1 MIKISTGLSD
11 LLLEQTV
18 ESFFLVDLNNG
29 FRKTSN
35 AFNITYNGNLYI
47 ADGTLL
53 TVEPPQM
60 SSIVDRQAFKIVMS
74 DVNMEMG
81 VLAEAGMLG
90 TPVNVYMG
98 FINIGTDQPH
108 TELDKFLTIYSGHID
123 GVSYRYDTS
132 LIGER
137 AFILTCTTPMS
148 DLDLKKP
155 IYTSQDYLDKN
166 YPGDTSY
173 QQIYEGSGP
182 IELRWGKI

>member
-1 MIKISTGLSD
+1 MIQIPLEISN
-11 LLLEQTV
+11 LLLGDVV
-18 ESFFLVDLNNG
+18 ESYFLVDLGNG

-35 AFNITYNGNLYI
+35 AFSVTFNGNVYT

-60 SSIVDRQAFKIVMS
+60 SSTVDRQAFKVVMS

-81 VLAEAGMLG
+81 VLAESGMLG
-90 TPVNVYMG
+90 TPISVYMG
-98 FINIGTDQPH
+98 FIDLATDLPY
-108 TELDKFLTIYSGHID
+108 TDSANFLTIYSGHVD

-132 LIGER
+132 LMGER
-137 AFILTCTTPMS
+137 AFILTCTTPMG

-182 IELRWGKI
+182 IELRWGKL